1 MGGYGTFLGWFLE
14 LIQDKYYFITGNQPL
29 KVVTAYLLGK
39 NLLKSRRRNRE
50 LEQKNCYQ
58 RIRFNQLELL
68 SHFTFTRRNYGAGSI
83 WAIVVHLGSDRAFC
97 SNTQLAQ
104 KKKSPIDAYVIFGIW
119 IHVQKALFALCH
131 LKYGLWTTRFEATNR
146 RGNTAQSGRR
156 IHLVTRNNYCQK
168 CSALFQSRFGAIIT
182 IVGSW
187 QCVHLKDQVLS
198 FKMNGHLWK

>member
-1 MGGYGTFLGWFLE
+1 MAWARTWMNNLPCR
-14 LIQDKYYFITGNQPL
+14 ITAHSTTQPF
-29 KVVTAYLLGK
+29 
-39 NLLKSRRRNRE
+39 R
-50 LEQKNCYQ
+50 
-58 RIRFNQLELL
+58 L
-68 SHFTFTRRNYGAGSI
+68 SISDIFT
-83 WAIVVHLGSDRAFC
+83 
-97 SNTQLAQ
+97 Q

-156 IHLVTRNNYCQK
+156 IHLVTRTNYCQK
-168 CSALFQSRFGAIIT
+168 CSAPFRSRFGAIIT

-198 FKMNGHLWK
+198 FKMNGHLWKSVKNWLQKWVKSNVISISLSDFVTPDEEMKRI